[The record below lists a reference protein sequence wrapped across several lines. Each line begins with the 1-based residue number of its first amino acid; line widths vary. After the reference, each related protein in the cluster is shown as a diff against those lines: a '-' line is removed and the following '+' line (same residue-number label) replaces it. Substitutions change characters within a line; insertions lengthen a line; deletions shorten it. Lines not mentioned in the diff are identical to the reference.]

1 VHAGSKIQCFAAYD
15 NSPNNPWNPNPTA
28 TVRWGDQS
36 WEEMMIGYFEIGF
49 PPKLDLP
56 DMLGGN
62 LRQLE

>member
-1 VHAGSKIQCFAAYD
+1 LWPSIL
-15 NSPNNPWNPNPTA
+15 
-28 TVRWGDQS
+28 RRDQS